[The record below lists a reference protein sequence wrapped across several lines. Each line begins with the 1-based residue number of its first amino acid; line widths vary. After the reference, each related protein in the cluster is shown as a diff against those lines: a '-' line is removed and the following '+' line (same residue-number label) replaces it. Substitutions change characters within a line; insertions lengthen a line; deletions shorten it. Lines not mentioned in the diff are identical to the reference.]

1 MTTPREPAETP
12 DAAPPAAFALAEE
25 AAPAEERRR
34 ADLIEYLFPRTVSA
48 RADDEFWTNRPYK
61 PNAREAQLI
70 TLTLGILGVLIL
82 GTTVWF
88 PVFLTCA
95 GAIGLT
101 SIMAGTI
108 LTLGRYENP
117 WWRLPGLLAI
127 VCGVI
132 DLAGVAAWLSSR

>member
-1 MTTPREPAETP
+1 MTMPRDPGEIQ
-12 DAAPPAAFALAEE
+12 DAARPPAFALPEE
-25 AAPAEERRR
+25 QAPAEERRHE
-34 ADLIEYLFPRTVSA
+34 DLIEYLFPRTASA
-48 RADDEFWTNRPYK
+48 RADAEFWTSRPYK

-70 TLTLGILGVLIL
+70 TLTLGVLGVLIL

-108 LTLGRYENP
+108 LALGHYENP

-132 DLAGVAAWLSSR
+132 DLAGVASWLSSR